1 MAKILI
7 QQSALEDGIDIIAK
21 DNALDND
28 GNTVDE
34 KICTVYSVE
43 YVDLILESIQDL
55 HESEGQELDIE
66 DTREVYTFEEETMEE
81 LDASVFG
88 K

>member
-66 DTREVYTFEEETMEE
+66 DTREVYAFEEETMDE